1 MRKGFLLLGALFLLA
16 ALALTGYNLWDAHRA
31 DKAAQETVEE
41 LHDAIEAEP
50 AAPELTQEMPVVE
63 IDGNDYIGV
72 LSFPSLSLE
81 LPVMAEWDY
90 ARLKIAPCRYDG
102 SYFTGDLVIAAHNYA
117 KHFSPI
123 KWIAPGAEV
132 ILTAADGAVRRYTV
146 LSTETLSPTQIEE
159 MITPDGW
166 DLTLFTCNLG
176 GQTRCAVRCAQI
188 G

>member
-63 IDGNDYIGV
+63 IDGCDYIGV

-90 ARLKIAPCRYDG
+90 ARLKIAPCRYAG

-117 KHFSPI
+117 K
-123 KWIAPGAEV
+123 PG
-132 ILTAADGAVRRYTV
+132 RR
-146 LSTETLSPTQIEE
+146 
-159 MITPDGW
+159 
-166 DLTLFTCNLG
+166 
-176 GQTRCAVRCAQI
+176 RC
-188 G
+188 